1 MAKFISLKDFLIL
14 TKFKLSFAVSLSC
27 LFTFILNAQELN
39 INSFIPFTA
48 VLLLALGVSSLNQ
61 VQEYKED
68 ALMPRTQNRPIASK
82 RISVREGLIISIF
95 LIFIAFI
102 LIFISM
108 SYFGLILFSAVVIL
122 YNAFY
127 TNAKKITIY
136 AAVYGA
142 VLGVIPPLI
151 GWISAGGDFNDIRF
165 QAIALFYFIWQ
176 IPHFW
181 LLTLKYHE
189 QYKEAKFPT
198 IIDKFGIEGLE
209 RITSIWLLL
218 TVISG
223 MFTILVFSPLP
234 TVLLVLLIFL
244 NLVTVVFILLLR
256 KNHKYLFNFMVI
268 NSYLLF
274 SMIILMI
281 NALIYL

>member
-1 MAKFISLKDFLIL
+1 MTNIISLKDFFIL
-14 TKFKLSFAVSLSC
+14 TKFRLSFAVSLSC

-39 INSFIPFTA
+39 INSLMPFIA

-68 ALMPRTQNRPIASK
+68 ALMPRTQNRPIASN
-82 RISVREGLIISIF
+82 RISQTQGLVISLA
-95 LIFIAFI
+95 LIFISFV

-108 SYFGLILFSAVVIL
+108 SYFGLLLFATVVIL

-127 TNAKKITIY
+127 TNAKKTTIY

-151 GWISAGGDFNDIRF
+151 GWISAGGNVNDIRF
-165 QAIALFYFIWQ
+165 QAIALFYFVWQ

-189 QYKEAKFPT
+189 QYKGARFPT
-198 IIDKFGIEGLE
+198 VIDRFGIDGLE

-218 TVISG
+218 TVICG

-234 TVLLVLLIFL
+234 SILLVLLIIL
-244 NLVTVVFILLLR
+244 NIVTVVFILLLR
-256 KNHKYLFNFMVI
+256 KNHKYLLNFMVI

-274 SMIILMI
+274 SMIILMV
-281 NALIYL
+281 NAFVYL